1 MGARLPH
8 VDRAL
13 TVAVVDAEVLVVG
26 AGPAG
31 LAVAACLL
39 RRGIDTLVVDRGES
53 VGETWRSRYD
63 RLHLHTPRIQSSLP
77 GVRIPGRFGRWVAK
91 DDMAEYLRAY
101 ARRQRI
107 APRFATEVRRVDH
120 DGRVWTATFD
130 DGTLSAR
137 QIVMAT
143 GYSNSPVRPSWP
155 GQEGFGGEVV
165 HASEYR
171 NARPFAGRDV
181 LVVGAG
187 NSGAEIAA
195 DLAEGGAAAVR
206 LAIRTP
212 PNIIPRQL
220 GPVPTT
226 LLSIGMEYSPA
237 WLVDPVNRLLQRAVL
252 GDLTPYGMPG
262 ATAGV
267 VAQARATGVTPTIDV
282 GLVESLRA
290 GRVMPVAALERFD
303 RAEAVL
309 ADGTRSAPD
318 AVSAA
323 TGYRTGL
330 VPVAGHLGVL
340 DDRGNPFVTGPRTLS
355 VAPGLRFIGLS
366 NPLKG
371 QLFQIKLHAR
381 AAARAI
387 AKELRAS

>member
-1 MGARLPH
+1 MP
-8 VDRAL
+8 
-13 TVAVVDAEVLVVG
+13 
-26 AGPAG
+26 AGP
-31 LAVAACLL
+31 
-39 RRGIDTLVVDRGES
+39 GIDTLVLDRGES
-53 VGETWRSRYD
+53 VGEIWRARYD
-63 RLHLHTPRIQSSLP
+63 RLHLHTPRVQSALP
-77 GVRIPGRFGRWVAK
+77 GVRIPARFGRWVAK
-91 DDMAEYLRAY
+91 DDVAEYLSVY

-107 APRFATEVRRVDH
+107 APRFATEVRRLDH
-120 DGRVWTATFD
+120 DGRLWTATFD
-130 DGTLSAR
+130 EGTLSAR
-137 QIVMAT
+137 QIVIAT
-143 GYSNSPVRPSWP
+143 GYSNSPVRPNWP
-155 GQEGFGGEVV
+155 GQEGFAGAVV

-195 DLAEGGAAAVR
+195 DLAEGGAATVR

-220 GPVPTT
+220 GPVPTG
-226 LLSIGMEYSPA
+226 LLAIGMEYLPA

-252 GDLTPYGMPG
+252 GDLTPYGMPPP
-262 ATAGV
+262 TAGV

-290 GRVMPVAALERFD
+290 GRVLPVAALERFD
-303 RAEAVL
+303 GGEVVL
-309 ADGTRSAPD
+309 ADGTRIAPD
-318 AVSAA
+318 AVIAA
-323 TGYRTGL
+323 TGYTTGL

-340 DDRGNPFVTGPRTLS
+340 DGRGNPLVTGPRTLPI
-355 VAPGLRFIGLS
+355 APGLRFIGLS

-371 QLFQIKLHAR
+371 QLLQIKLHAR
-381 AAARAI
+381 ASARAI

>member
-1 MGARLPH
+1 MAR
-8 VDRAL
+8 
-13 TVAVVDAEVLVVG
+13 VDAEVLVIG

-63 RLHLHTPRIQSSLP
+63 RLHLHTPRVQSSLP
-77 GVRIPGRFGRWVAK
+77 GLRIPARFGRWVAK
-91 DDMAEYLRAY
+91 DDVAEYLSVY

-107 APRFATEVRRVDH
+107 APRFTTEVRRLDH
-120 DGRVWTATFD
+120 DGRLWTATLD

-137 QIVMAT
+137 QIVIAT
-143 GYSNSPVRPSWP
+143 GYSNSPIRPNWP
-155 GQEGFGGEVV
+155 GQDGFGGEVV

-171 NARPFAGRDV
+171 NARAFAGRDV

-195 DLAEGGAAAVR
+195 DLAEGGAATVR

-220 GPVPTT
+220 GPVPTG
-226 LLSIGMEYSPA
+226 LLAIGMEYLPA

-252 GDLTPYGMPG
+252 GDLTPFGMPPP
-262 ATAGV
+262 TAGV

-282 GLVESLRA
+282 GLVECLRA
-290 GRVMPVAALERFD
+290 GRVLPVAALERFD
-303 RAEAVL
+303 GGEVVL
-309 ADGTRSAPD
+309 ADGTRIAPD
-318 AVSAA
+318 AVIAA
-323 TGYRTGL
+323 TGYTTGL

-340 DDRGNPFVTGPRTLS
+340 DERGYPLVTGPRTLPT
-355 VAPGLRFIGLS
+355 APGLRFIGLS

-371 QLFQIKLHAR
+371 QLLQIKLHAR
-381 AAARAI
+381 ASARAV